1 MKLIRNLAKTWLPLA
16 IVIVFLSAVIYTTIQ
31 QNFRIGAND
40 PQIQL
45 AEDAAAA
52 LENKQPID
60 AVIPSGKVDIAVSLA
75 PYLVYYS
82 ADGKPAAGSGYL
94 HGSLPDLPAGVFDFT
109 RQNQE
114 DRLSWQPEAGV
125 RSATVIVAVDG
136 GKGGYVL
143 AGRSLRE
150 VEKRV
155 DNLTLLVGAGCAGTL
170 AATLILCILL
180 EILPVAPR
188 QPDRAG

>member
-1 MKLIRNLAKTWLPLA
+1 MKLIRNLAKSWLPLA
-16 IVIVFLSAVIYTTIQ
+16 VVIIFLSAVIYTTVQ
-31 QNFRIGAND
+31 QNFRMDAND

-52 LENKQPID
+52 LENKQPLD
-60 AVIPSGKVDIAVSLA
+60 TVIPAGKVDIATSLA
-75 PYLVYYS
+75 PYLVYY
-82 ADGKPAAGSGYL
+82 ATDGKPKAGSGTL
-94 HGSLPDLPAGVFDFT
+94 HSSLPEFPAGVFEYT
-109 RQNQE
+109 RQNKE

-136 GKGGYVL
+136 GSGGYVL

-170 AATLILCILL
+170 VATLILCILL
-180 EILPVAPR
+180 EILPIAPKEH
-188 QPDRAG
+188 